1 MNVDM
6 IINIAESA
14 KAMFGFPCTLD
25 ELTSGERNILKRL
38 AVAYGKRASQMS
50 DVELIE
56 LYNNIDIAEIKSD
69 NDHDSTGGEPTDG
82 AVDDDD
88 GDGGVDAG
96 DAGDDA
102 DDDADDAD
110 GAGDEV
116 GMPEVL
122 EEYEPKNALEKEIVD
137 IIKKVHPTLSDG
149 MHDGVD
155 EETIKR
161 LIDEHGGGKTTIE
174 IKKPKG
180 KVEFGEQTMHE
191 KLPQVL
197 KALIRGDN
205 VLLVGG
211 AGSGKTTMATQ
222 LTSML
227 GKAFEQDDYQFGMS
241 GAMFQ
246 AYEVRGYMDANGNYV
261 ESSFVKC
268 FRDGGL
274 FLFDEIDGSNPQALV
289 ALNAS
294 MENDVA
300 DFPCGVVKK
309 HPNFRLI
316 ACANTYGRGADREY
330 VGRNQLDGATIDRFK
345 PVISLDYDEK
355 LELLI
360 SPDRNFTKIVQKLR
374 KAKDEMKIRCV
385 ISPRASLKGGRA
397 LLDGCDMES
406 VLSEYVFGGLDEE
419 TVKRIRTE
427 AKV

>member
-1 MNVDM
+1 MNVDL
-6 IINIAESA
+6 ILSIAESA

-25 ELTSGERNILKRL
+25 TLTDGERRVLKKL

-50 DVELIE
+50 DEELIA
-56 LYNNIDIAEIKSD
+56 LYNDIDIAQLKAD
-69 NDHDSTGGEPTDG
+69 
-82 AVDDDD
+82 ADD
-88 GDGGVDAG
+88 GDGGDG
-96 DAGDDA
+96 EPH
-102 DDDADDAD
+102 DADDAD
-110 GAGDEV
+110 GEKDDSSESESEHESDGDGESDT
-116 GMPEVL
+116 PP
-122 EEYEPKNALEKEIVD
+122 EYEPKNALEKEIVD
-137 IIKKVHPTLSDG
+137 IIKKVHPTLDDG
-149 MHDGVD
+149 CHDGVD
-155 EETIKR
+155 EQTIKR

-180 KVEFGEQTMHE
+180 NVEFGDQIMHE

-222 LTSML
+222 LTDML
-227 GKAFEQDDYQFGMS
+227 GKAFDQDDYQFGMS

-355 LELLI
+355 LELKI

-374 KAKDEMKIRCV
+374 KAKDDMKIRCV
-385 ISPRASLKGGRA
+385 ISPRASIKGGRA
-397 LLDGCDMES
+397 ILDGCDMED
-406 VLSEYVFGGLDEE
+406 VLSQYVFGGLDDD
-419 TVKRIRTE
+419 TVKRIRSE
-427 AKV
+427 AGV

>member
-1 MNVDM
+1 MNVDL
-6 IINIAESA
+6 IISIVDSA
-14 KAMFGFPCTLD
+14 KAMFGFPCTKD
-25 ELTSGERNILKRL
+25 TLTQGERNVLKKL

-50 DVELIE
+50 DEELID
-56 LYNNIDIAEIKSD
+56 LYNNIDITSLSD
-69 NDHDSTGGEPTDG
+69 
-82 AVDDDD
+82 AD
-88 GDGGVDAG
+88 GDA
-96 DAGDDA
+96 
-102 DDDADDAD
+102 DDADDAEPHGADDAD
-110 GAGDEV
+110 GEKDDSSESESEDESDGDGGDDESDT
-116 GMPEVL
+116 PP
-122 EEYEPKNALEKEIVD
+122 EYEPKNALEKEIVD
-137 IIKKVHPTLSDG
+137 IIRKVHPTLDDG
-149 MHDGVD
+149 CHDGVNEKQIVD
-155 EETIKR
+155 
-161 LIDEHGGGKTTIE
+161 LIEKHGGGRTVVE
-174 IKKPKG
+174 IPKPSG
-180 KVEFGEQTMHE
+180 AVEFDGLMHE

-222 LTSML
+222 LTDML
-227 GKAFEQDDYQFGMS
+227 GKAFDQDDYQFGMS

-355 LELLI
+355 LELKI

-374 KAKDEMKIRCV
+374 KAKDDMKIRCV
-385 ISPRASLKGGRA
+385 ISPRASIKGGRA
-397 LLDGCDMES
+397 ILDGCPLED
-406 VLSEYVFGGLDEE
+406 VLGQYVFGGLDDD

-427 AKV
+427 AGV

>member
-1 MNVDM
+1 MNVDL
-6 IINIAESA
+6 ILSIAESA

-25 ELTSGERNILKRL
+25 TLTDGERRVLKKL

-50 DVELIE
+50 DEELIAM
-56 LYNNIDIAEIKSD
+56 YNDIDIAQLKAE
-69 NDHDSTGGEPTDG
+69 
-82 AVDDDD
+82 ADD
-88 GDGGVDAG
+88 GDGGDG
-96 DAGDDA
+96 DGEPH
-102 DDDADDAD
+102 DADDAD
-110 GAGDEV
+110 ADGESEDESDGDGDGESES
-116 GMPEVL
+116 PPQ
-122 EEYEPKNALEKEIVD
+122 YEPKNALEKEIVD
-137 IIKKVHPTLSDG
+137 IIKKVHPTLDDG
-149 MHDGVD
+149 CHDGVNEKQIVD
-155 EETIKR
+155 
-161 LIDEHGGGKTTIE
+161 LIEKHGGGRTVVE
-174 IKKPKG
+174 IPKPSG
-180 KVEFGEQTMHE
+180 AVEFDGLMHE

-222 LTSML
+222 LTDML
-227 GKAFEQDDYQFGMS
+227 GKAFDQDDYQFGMS

-355 LELLI
+355 LELKI

-374 KAKDEMKIRCV
+374 KAKDDMKIRCV
-385 ISPRASLKGGRA
+385 ISPRASIKGGRA
-397 LLDGCDMES
+397 ILDGCPLED
-406 VLSEYVFGGLDEE
+406 VLGQYVFGGLDDD

-427 AKV
+427 AGV